1 MLRSSTPPRATHGQ
15 RVNDPGL
22 ASSFDRPLDRLM
34 SKDGTFHIRRDVRA
48 TGLSEGFI
56 ALATMPAGRLV
67 ATIVGTYLT
76 MNLFFGS
83 CYMAIGVEAIGNA
96 DVSSLSG
103 RWLSAIGMSVQTLT
117 TVGYGSLF
125 PTTFATWLL
134 AAVEGVFGI
143 LGFSLIAA
151 VIFTRFARPT
161 TRLAY
166 STHALIAP
174 FRDGWSLQIRLAN
187 QRHTLLVEV
196 EARLLLAMASPDGD
210 VHQLNYFTLP
220 LQIDRV
226 SFLPLSWTI
235 VHPVTADSPLAGVSH
250 DELVKRRAELL
261 LIVKGL
267 DEGYMQPVITRHS
280 FRYDEI
286 VWGGKFV
293 RAYGVENGEAHL
305 YVSKLSEYTPEQAPD
320 RLPDSTSPS
329 A

>member
-1 MLRSSTPPRATHGQ
+1 MLRHAARRAQ
-15 RVNDPGL
+15 ASRANDPGL

-34 SKDGTFHIRRDVRA
+34 AKDGTFHVRRDARPS
-48 TGLSEGFI
+48 GLSEGFV

-67 ATIVGTYLT
+67 GTIVATYLT

-83 CYMAIGVEAIGNA
+83 CYMAIGVDAIGNA

-151 VIFTRFARPT
+151 VIFARFARPT

-166 STHALIAP
+166 GSHALIAP
-174 FRDGWSLQIRLAN
+174 FKDGWSLQIRLAN
-187 QRHTLLVEV
+187 QRDTLLVEV
-196 EARLLLAMASPDGD
+196 EARLLLAIAGPDGD
-210 VHQLNYFTLP
+210 VHQLNYYSLP
-220 LQIDRV
+220 LQMDRV

-235 VHPVTADSPLAGVSH
+235 VHPINGDSPLAGLTK
-250 DELVKRRAELL
+250 DDLARRRAELL

-280 FRYDEI
+280 YRYDEI
-286 VWGGKFV
+286 AWGGRFV
-293 RAYGVENGEAHL
+293 RVYGVEGGEARL
-305 YVSKLSEYTPEQAPD
+305 YLSKLSSYTPEAAPE
-320 RLPDSTSPS
+320 RLPDGT
-329 A
+329 AVQD